1 MSNFPQSFD
10 DDVSLPV
17 INDNLTE
24 LGGDAINAL
33 RDAVVNIEMN
43 IGLGA
48 AGTTPSIAARLGL
61 LINPDGTPNASTIT
75 SLGLV
80 TLPITQDQIANN
92 AGIPES
98 KLQLNFPTL
107 TLYNYIRDLSKD
119 VNLAL
124 GWISV
129 TGSKL
134 EPHLIGAIYRHQ
146 MSDIDVSENPAQ
158 YLDNVFRTQRN
169 NTNSYTL
176 VNDINNELLA
186 HQWADGSPF
195 GTPQNITTND
205 GSTYPSYYS
214 HVASAIFLDTSSF
227 VTISQTADNLQLF
240 ADFIDNSS
248 IFLLGTR
255 IQNLYANGIS
265 RVSTSSSLLIDG
277 YGQAVVPVTPV
288 ITFLN
293 GMGNSSSPVDDIND
307 GDDIVQFMPTNTSN
321 NVFASQ
327 FAAVNVGDIIRVNYG
342 AVEVAFIVQEKRYN
356 QNGGNAVYIIR
367 INGKN
372 LAYNATTATARID
385 RSLINTNKYGVL
397 AMAPAFI
404 PGVPV
409 GNPPGEPSLIIGN
422 PRGAQALGNGF
433 DASQLNSTHYLLYL
447 GLYPNGIPADGYSIL
462 PAIDITGN
470 AGATPGSYTLDS
482 VVQTANLAF
491 RQPGFNYRFIAFEY
505 QGNFGIM
512 LADPYNNASF
522 SIFNGVVNSV
532 GGYDPTA
539 TTIAFPNNVVDVFT
553 DGYAAAVDPLG
564 FGLGGANIAS
574 PPYQSSYT
582 VGSASLPTQLFVPL
596 KRNNYYVNGVEKEEM
611 APDGYQVTDTY
622 GDGYWVA
629 TIDGYNI
636 VPGVRIEKTYSIP
649 YDLSTTQLKV
659 GKTIVIQSLGT
670 GTFPLDF
677 GRFIIEDINFNCCP
691 NSTTTIT
698 VYDSVHAQGMSPV
711 PGTLLS
717 GQVAIYFSS
726 DSVSFN
732 AESATDFSA
741 VNFPFKRH
749 FEVYID
755 QNAHTFTHERGRMN
769 VSGSNQLINPPSVG
783 GITLASTPS
792 LSYFD
797 LVAISPKLRGY
808 PFGNGVTKITL
819 NILSYN
825 NVTGVYSGQLC
836 SSLGNNLGPLTTG
849 KQGEITRFYDE
860 TNIDYIDI
868 NLNSTVAISS
878 FANQQIDI
886 QLFPSLALDQ
896 QIMILGSC
904 QLNDATE
911 ILNYLT
917 DRRQFGNVSE
927 AQLTTSA
934 LDYIAAPTRL
944 LQENGII
951 RGFDVV
957 SSPTGAAPF
966 SSEIVMSGGVAV
978 VNGNIVQVNNRTINV
993 PVVYEV
999 IGASHTIN
1007 NTITWFICINQDG
1020 EYEFIACTDFNP
1032 NSAPIYLAN
1041 NLDENR
1047 IFYVANPNSNLSS
1060 YYPVRA
1066 TYLAD
1071 LVQNQRDVVLV
1082 GMITST
1088 VTLQGSVYAI
1098 TIATPTI
1105 NIDARRFVANGYG
1118 GLTDPFVLGP
1128 QGSFR
1133 NFTSLTNWLT
1143 QLANSN
1149 STLDGYNDVGQT
1161 VKVVGN
1167 TTVSSTYTLDYLSQV
1182 TFEGMGGSITITNDF
1197 PPDYPTAGI
1206 GFALGS
1212 NVAFKNVTVDYLY
1225 DPVANSDGYYS
1236 DGYVSNPLKAAF
1248 YASAGDGYGELAIP
1262 GRLQNITFDNCL
1274 FTSPNQNRF
1283 AFLGFNLVSSLS
1295 TMQNIRIVNNK
1306 FQTTFDGDDRLAVV
1320 TFVGPTVQSLPT
1332 VDAPNGPLL
1341 NNCLIDNNLCN
1352 KNQLILISAP
1362 YGSGGGP
1369 SPGGTGFAVLAAST
1383 ITNVG
1388 STVIT
1393 GDLGL
1398 YPGTSVTGFTFSSPP
1413 GPGTVTGAV
1422 HIADSTALAAK
1433 TAFTAQYNAAQAL
1446 PGAVTI
1452 PTNLNGQ
1459 TLTPGVYSSLSG
1471 TFSNNGI
1478 LTLNGAGNYT
1488 FQMAS
1493 ILVTSDSSSVVLT
1506 GGATA
1511 AQVIWAVGSSA
1522 TLGATSGSSL
1532 EGSVLALASIT
1543 VNGATVN
1550 GRLFAETGAI
1560 TFPGVASTVTV
1571 PAAGPASSSPVSEL
1585 IATSNLK
1592 ITGNTCGAINVLV
1605 KRNITVQIF
1614 DDVYNFMQ
1622 ASGTIISGN
1631 TCPFIYSGY
1640 ANGNICDGAG
1650 LRPFQ
1655 NGILPTNA
1663 TPPIYTGYMLISNNV
1678 CSYIQTGRQVSYED
1692 ILEGTSP
1699 LIIVNNQL
1707 QAYPNI
1713 NYLTPYYDGQTTQ
1726 LIAILVDEVSV
1737 V

>member
-1 MSNFPQSFD
+1 MSNYPTALD
-10 DDVSLPV
+10 TDVTLTPV
-17 INDNLTE
+17 NDNLSQI
-24 LGGDAINAL
+24 GDMAINQL
-33 RDAVVNIEMN
+33 RDAVFAIEQYV
-43 IGLGA
+43 
-48 AGTTPSIAARLGL
+48 GTNPNGVSIESRLGL
-61 LINPDGTPNASTIT
+61 LVNQEGMINSSVIT

-80 TLPITQDQIANN
+80 TLPITQDQIADN

-124 GWISV
+124 GWIAV

-195 GTPQNITTND
+195 GTLQNITTND

-214 HVASAIFLDTSSF
+214 HVASSIFLDTSSF
-227 VTISQTADNLQLF
+227 VTISQTADDLQLF
-240 ADFIDNSS
+240 ADFIDHSS

-277 YGQAVVPVTPV
+277 YGQSIVPSTPV
-288 ITFLN
+288 ITYLLGQF
-293 GMGNSSSPVDDIND
+293 GNSSSPMDNINF

-327 FAAVNVGDIIRVNYG
+327 FAAVNVGDIIYVNYG
-342 AVEVAFIVQEKRYN
+342 TVEVGFIIQEKRYN
-356 QNGGNAVYIIR
+356 QNGGNAVYTIR

-372 LAYNATTATARID
+372 LAFNSTTATAYID

-404 PGVPV
+404 PGVPL
-409 GNPPGEPSLIIGN
+409 GEPSLIIGN

-447 GLYPNGIPADGYSIL
+447 GLYPDGIPADGYSIL

-539 TTIAFPNNVVDVFT
+539 TAIAFPNNVVDVFT

-629 TIDGYNI
+629 TVDGYYIN
-636 VPGVRIEKTYSIP
+636 PGVSVEKTYSIT
-649 YDLSTTQLKV
+649 YDLSATGLEV
-659 GKTIVIQSLGT
+659 GKTIVVQSLGGD

-677 GRFIIEDINFNCCP
+677 GRFIISAVNFGCCP
-691 NSTTTIT
+691 NASTTIT
-698 VYDSVHAQGMSPV
+698 VYDSVQGIGFSPDSTS
-711 PGTLLS
+711 GTNTITS
-717 GQVAIYFSS
+717 GKVAIYFSS

-825 NVTGVYSGQLC
+825 SVTGVYSGYLC
-836 SSLGNNLGPLTTG
+836 SSLGNNLGPLTVG

-886 QLFPSLALDQ
+886 QLFPTLALDE

-904 QLNDATE
+904 QLNDTNQQ
-911 ILNYLT
+911 LTYLT

-944 LQENGII
+944 LQENGIV

-1032 NSAPIYLAN
+1032 NSAPIYLDN
-1041 NLDENR
+1041 GLDENR
-1047 IFYVANPNSNLSS
+1047 IFYVANPNNSLSN

-1071 LVQNQRDVVLV
+1071 LVENQKDVVLV

-1088 VTLQGSVYAI
+1088 VTLQDSVYAI
-1098 TIATPTI
+1098 TIATPTVD
-1105 NIDARRFVANGYG
+1105 IDARRFVANGYG
-1118 GLTDPFVLGP
+1118 GLTAPFVLGP

-1149 STLDGYNDVGQT
+1149 STVDGYNDVGQT
-1161 VKVVGN
+1161 IKVVGN

-1182 TFEGMGGSITITNDF
+1182 TFEGMGGSITITND
-1197 PPDYPTAGI
+1197 I

-1225 DPVANSDGYYS
+1225 DPVVNSDPDYS

-1262 GRLQNITFDNCL
+1262 GRLQNVTFEDCL
-1274 FTSPNQNRF
+1274 FTSPNQSRF

-1295 TMQNIRIVNNK
+1295 TMQNIRVVNNK
-1306 FQTTFDGDDRLAVV
+1306 FQTSFDGDDRRAVI

-1352 KNQLILISAP
+1352 KNQLILISSP
-1362 YGSGGGP
+1362 YVSGTGP
-1369 SPGGTGFAVLAAST
+1369 SPVVTSFAVLGAST
-1383 ITNVG
+1383 VTNTG
-1388 STVIT
+1388 PTVVT
-1393 GDLGL
+1393 GDVGVS
-1398 YPGTSVTGFTFSSPP
+1398 PGTSITGFPP
-1413 GPGTVTGAV
+1413 GTATGGTHSNDSDAIAAAVT
-1422 HIADSTALAAK
+1422 LNAA
-1433 TAFTAQYNAAQAL
+1433 YLAAQAPQGGTL
-1446 PGAVTI
+1446 IVAGTYANGAVI
-1452 PTNLNGQ
+1452 
-1459 TLTPGVYSSLSG
+1459 TPGVYFATSSLNLTGG
-1471 TFSNNGI
+1471 TV
-1478 LTLNGAGNYT
+1478 TLNGAGNYT
-1488 FQMAS
+1488 FQIAS
-1493 ILVTSDSSSVVLT
+1493 TLVTASNTIIALT
-1506 GGATA
+1506 NGANA
-1511 AQVIWAVGSSA
+1511 ANVTWAVGSSA
-1522 TLGATSGSSL
+1522 TLGTGTVFNGSI
-1532 EGSVLALASIT
+1532 LALVSITDNGGST
-1543 VNGATVN
+1543 VNGQ
-1550 GRLFAETGAI
+1550 LFASTAAVTLNDTTVTIPGAPAAI
-1560 TFPGVASTVTV
+1560 T
-1571 PAAGPASSSPVSEL
+1571 PVSEL
-1585 IATSNLK
+1585 IAASNLK
-1592 ITGNTCGAINVLV
+1592 IVGNTCGAINVLV
-1605 KRNITVQIF
+1605 KRNITSQLL

-1650 LRPFQ
+1650 NRPFM
-1655 NGILPTNA
+1655 NGILPASA

-1692 ILEGTSP
+1692 PFEGTSP

-1713 NYLTPYYDGQTTQ
+1713 NYLTPYYDGQAVQ

-1737 V
+1737 I